1 MRREYFRTTYISKE
15 AVDLLKSTAFYF
27 GSPNKE
33 TGELRKSPT
42 YWIRACNILN
52 IISQAN
58 SSGNS
63 HLSKHKSFR
72 DSISAYS
79 SLNPIL
85 STLQQIG
92 ILNITPRTTK
102 IGSDSYTINY
112 QYRGK
117 CEIGF
122 TKYQLKILDGIH
134 KKPFSRGKKATTD
147 LEIRINISQD
157 DFVTEMG
164 NDGKDSETID
174 EQWATIQKI
183 NLNGN
188 INPWRKRDSRLYSD
202 FTGLSKI
209 VHKYLTIGNEK
220 ICEFDQHATYF
231 SLLPSVLRNIFHV
244 LTDNQNRCLRTLTD
258 FIVASPNIYEQIS
271 KQTNLEIKKVK
282 ENTNSFI
289 CDPKIKMIGEKEI
302 IQNWFR
308 SMFPHCSELIDLTR
322 KSKRLV
328 NALMKTEA
336 DIFVFVANE
345 LKKNRVQ
352 AITKHDSIIFRKQDK
367 EIVKQLLD
375 NRFVNKNIPNKLSFK
390 DYQKPIIDVAPSSQV
405 IPIVPTVTHGITLVT
420 DKERKTAPLRIGG
433 RKEET
438 IVFSFSKTP
447 ILSAFQGDT
456 NSLSVTSL
464 SVTRN
469 RATEIKQQGDYF
481 YVRVKGKKK
490 YSTKNESKQSFKS
503 RIEKEFPNILW
514 KS

>member
-1 MRREYFRTTYISKE
+1 MRREYFRTMYISKE

-27 GSPNKE
+27 GSPNKV

-258 FIVASPNIYEQIS
+258 FIVSSPNIYEQIS
-271 KQTNLEIKKVK
+271 KQANLEIKKVK

-390 DYQKPIIDVAPSSQV
+390 DYQKPIIDVAPSSQI

-438 IVFSFSKTP
+438 IVFSFSETP
-447 ILSAFQGDT
+447 ILSAFRGDT

-469 RATEIKQQGDYF
+469 RATSIIGF
-481 YVRVKGKKK
+481 
-490 YSTKNESKQSFKS
+490 
-503 RIEKEFPNILW
+503 
-514 KS
+514 